1 MSKTKR
7 AAANRGTKR
16 ESRPAKALRDTKR
29 PILVYATADERADIE
44 RRAKAANLPLSEYL
58 RSAGLR
64 CALRP
69 RADADAV
76 LALAES
82 HAALERLQ
90 ALVERLVS
98 KPPEEATDDEVRAVE
113 AAFSE
118 CERRLAAAAD
128 ALA

>member
-1 MSKTKR
+1 MSR
-7 AAANRGTKR
+7 SESPIVDRNTKR

-29 PILVYATADERADIE
+29 PVHVYATADERAEIE
-44 RRAKAANLPLSEYL
+44 RRAEAANCSLSEYM
-58 RSAGLR
+58 RSAAMG
-64 CALRP
+64 CALRS

-82 HAALERLQ
+82 NAALERLQ
-90 ALVERLVS
+90 ARVERLVS
-98 KPPEEATDDEVRAVE
+98 KAPGEATDDEVRAVL

-118 CERRLAAAAD
+118 CERHFAVAAD